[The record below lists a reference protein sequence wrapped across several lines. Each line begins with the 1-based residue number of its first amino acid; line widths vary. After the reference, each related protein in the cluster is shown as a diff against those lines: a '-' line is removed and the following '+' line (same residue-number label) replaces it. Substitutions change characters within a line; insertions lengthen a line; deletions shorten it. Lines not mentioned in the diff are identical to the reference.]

1 MVDFYHAA
9 FKKYLQVLLND
20 KPEKPV
26 FVHSNLASTRLVFNQ
41 RFVGQHSLVTKSLLA
56 ELY

>member
-41 RFVGQHSLVTKSLLA
+41 RIVVQYSLIKTSLLA

>member
-20 KPEKPV
+20 KPENPV
-26 FVHSNLASTRLVFNQ
+26 FVNGNLASNRLILNQ
-41 RFVGQHSLVTKSLLA
+41 RFVVQHSLIKTSLLA

>member
-1 MVDFYHAA
+1 MVDSYHAA

-20 KPEKPV
+20 KPENPF
-26 FVHSNLASTRLVFNQ
+26 FVNGNLASNRLVFNQ
-41 RFVGQHSLVTKSLLA
+41 RFVGQHSLVKKSLLA